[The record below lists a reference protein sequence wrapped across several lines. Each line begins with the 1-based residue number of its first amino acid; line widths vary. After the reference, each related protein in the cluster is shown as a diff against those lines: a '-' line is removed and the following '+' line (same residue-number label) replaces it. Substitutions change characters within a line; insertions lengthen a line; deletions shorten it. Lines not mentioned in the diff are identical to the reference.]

1 MLSDLGQLEQRAR
14 HLYSVSTTTQTNGR
28 TIHQCEIVRDELAEH
43 RAKMRARLAPLA
55 QAVFYFVSDACL
67 LPRIVV
73 RWLKQR
79 MVDLAVIVIHGL
91 II

>member
-1 MLSDLGQLEQRAR
+1 MVDNLGQLEQRAR
-14 HLYSVSTTTQTNGR
+14 HLYAPAMTSQSNGR
-28 TIHQCEIVRDELAEH
+28 TIHQCELVRGEMAEA

-73 RWLKQR
+73 QGLKQWR
-79 MVDLAVIVIHGL
+79 QG
-91 II
+91 

>member
-14 HLYSVSTTTQTNGR
+14 HLYSPSMITRSNGI
-28 TIHQCEIVRDELAEH
+28 TFVECERDQLAEQ

-55 QAVFYFVSDACL
+55 QATFYFVTDLCL

-73 RWLKQR
+73 QWAKQWR
-79 MVDLAVIVIHGL
+79 QG
-91 II
+91 